1 MCSSCAEI
9 LDQRII
15 GINSTQSICRQGDRI
30 IVIDGICKGEKPL
43 GELLLEIAADRI
55 NAITFFTMISSKFF
69 NFIDKRINSRFT
81 NDVIIIIF
89 SWAKFV
95 KRFYN

>member
-30 IVIDGICKGEKPL
+30 IVIDGYAGVRNRSENCFLK
-43 GELLLEIAADRI
+43 
-55 NAITFFTMISSKFF
+55 
-69 NFIDKRINSRFT
+69 
-81 NDVIIIIF
+81 
-89 SWAKFV
+89 
-95 KRFYN
+95 

>member
-9 LDQRII
+9 LDQRIT

-55 NAITFFTMISSKFF
+55 NAK
-69 NFIDKRINSRFT
+69 
-81 NDVIIIIF
+81 
-89 SWAKFV
+89 A
-95 KRFYN
+95 Y

>member
-30 IVIDGICKGEKPL
+30 IVIDGICK
-43 GELLLEIAADRI
+43 
-55 NAITFFTMISSKFF
+55 
-69 NFIDKRINSRFT
+69 
-81 NDVIIIIF
+81 
-89 SWAKFV
+89 
-95 KRFYN
+95 